1 MTTTIRRNR
10 LAFFSDDWE
19 EAGRPM
25 PEMVDPRHVPYR
37 YFDSTD
43 ASFLPTNGMTDLKNR
58 LLVAPIDDQATKRH
72 ELAHAKWS
80 LVNFPELTFDAR
92 AFQAVEDG
100 RINLG
105 LARIGIPLELD
116 APAIEQVLCLL
127 EGDIKERQWTFVS
140 LRTVAAI
147 GTNALE
153 PMLELVECRA
163 KRRGRTLRKR
173 VMRVQEE
180 LLDAAG
186 RRSAPVATPK
196 QARSIAEWL
205 AHELGLDRPGPAG
218 RRIACA
224 CLGFGGEIGAA
235 GHAHGIID
243 TILGD
248 RGGSVPSGKMSIS
261 EVPLPE
267 PCGVAPAKRRP
278 RYVAASEGILLR
290 YPERYPIDQ
299 AVFCRRKRSNPGGG
313 TALIDTSGSMRL
325 TASQVDSIVRES
337 PAGVT
342 VAMYSGSGSRGELR
356 IVARGGMRASKK
368 DLKPHGSG
376 NIVDA
381 PALEW
386 LATQPAPRVWM
397 SDGGVTGVDD
407 APSASVRRRCRAAC
421 VKGRIRVAENVE
433 QVVEALRRA

>member
-1 MTTTIRRNR
+1 MASMAKNR
-10 LAFFSDDWE
+10 LAFFSAAWE
-19 EAGRPM
+19 DAGRPM
-25 PEMVDPRHVPYR
+25 PEMVDPRHVSYR

-43 ASFLPTNGMTDLKNR
+43 MSFLPTNGMTDLKNR

-116 APAIEQVLCLL
+116 DAAIAQVLSLL
-127 EGDIKERQWTFVS
+127 AGDMKERQWTFVS
-140 LRTVAAI
+140 LRAVAAI

-153 PMLELVECRA
+153 PMFELVDRRA
-163 KRRGRTLRKR
+163 KRRGKTLRTQVTR
-173 VMRVQEE
+173 VSEE
-180 LLDAAG
+180 LLAAAE
-186 RRSAPVATPK
+186 RRSRPVATAK
-196 QARSIAEWL
+196 DTRSIAERL
-205 AHELGLDRPGPAG
+205 ARELGLDRPGPG
-218 RRIACA
+218 GGRIACG
-224 CLGFGGEIGAA
+224 CLGLGGEIAAA
-235 GHAHGIID
+235 GHAHGIVE

-248 RGGSVPSGKMSIS
+248 RGGSAPSGKMTIS
-261 EVPLPE
+261 EVPLPK
-267 PCGVAPAKRRP
+267 PCGGPPVKRRR

-290 YPERYPIDQ
+290 YPERYLIDQ
-299 AVFCRRKRSNPGGG
+299 AVFCRSKRSSPGGG

-325 TASQVDSIVRES
+325 TEAQVDTIVRES
-337 PAGVT
+337 PVGVT
-342 VAMYSGSGSRGELR
+342 VATYSGSGSRGELR
-356 IVARGGMRASKK
+356 IVARGGMRAEKK
-368 DLKPHGSG
+368 DLKPRGSG

-386 LATQPAPRVWM
+386 LAAQPAPRVWM

-433 QVVEALRRA
+433 QVVEALRRP